1 MLKIPYF
8 YNMGRDMLSCKDD
21 NKLAFV
27 FLDSEKKLEVK
38 YSQLREFSQKLAGF
52 LKSKIKPKD
61 RVAIVSRVVPEVV
74 FIHIATYLVG
84 GVVMPISH
92 LLGTELLKSRIK
104 KGLPKIIFAD
114 DENEEKVREVLK
126 DLGIPAEVVNIFRVE
141 EIVKQSKPFLG
152 ERTFF
157 DDPAIL
163 LFTSGSEGTAKGVLH
178 AHRILIARTEIFSY
192 MCFPLSERDFIW
204 DIADWGWMAGMFY
217 GPYPAMRL
225 KIPFLLFRPKKFD
238 PDIVVRVIKDMGVTT
253 AFFPPSALRQI
264 RASVP
269 EKELYGLPIKK
280 LLSAGESA
288 GKDLHEWVKEV
299 LKIPLIEFYSQTE
312 AGPILVN
319 APSFFPVKD
328 GSVGKPPPGLKVVLL
343 DDNLH
348 EVQEPG
354 KEGEICITAFSPI
367 LMLGYLDEGF
377 GDKLYNGLYRTGDF
391 ARRDEDGYFFYL
403 GRKDNV
409 IKVSG
414 YRISLEEVE
423 RAVLSLDFVEGC
435 AAFPKKDDI
444 RGNVIKIFI
453 KLKGGFSFTENN
465 LQKIISD
472 RVSKL
477 IGPHIRIKDVEVV
490 HHIPLTPT
498 GKINRAELK
507 KLAET
512 N

>member
-1 MLKIPYF
+1 MWKIPHF
-8 YNMGRDMLSCKDD
+8 YNMGKDMLSCKYGD
-21 NKLAFV
+21 KLAFV
-27 FLDSEKKLEVK
+27 FLDSGKKLEVR

-52 LKSKIKPKD
+52 LKNKIKPKD
-61 RVAIVSRVVPEVV
+61 RVAVVSRVVPEVV
-74 FIHIATYLVG
+74 FVHIATYLAG
-84 GVVMPISH
+84 GIVMPVSH

-104 KGLPKIIFAD
+104 KGLPKIVFAD

-126 DLGIPAEVVNIFRVE
+126 DLGISTEVINIFKVE
-141 EIVKQSKPFLG
+141 EIVKQSKPFSG

-163 LFTSGSEGTAKGVLH
+163 LFTSGSEGSAKGVLH

-217 GPYPAMRL
+217 GPYPAMKM

-238 PDIVVRVIKDMGVTT
+238 PELAVRVIKDMGVTT

-264 RASVP
+264 RSSVP
-269 EKELYGLPIKK
+269 ERELYGLRIRK

-288 GKDLHEWVKEV
+288 GKDLHEWVKEI
-299 LKIPLIEFYSQTE
+299 LRIPLIEFYSQTE

-319 APSFFPVKD
+319 APNFFPVKD

-343 DDNLH
+343 DDNFQ

-354 KEGEICITAFSPI
+354 KEGEICITSFSPV

-377 GDKLYNGLYRTGDF
+377 GDKLWNGLYRTGDF

-414 YRISLEEVE
+414 YRISLEEIE
-423 RAVLSLDFVEGC
+423 RAVLSLDFVEVC
-435 AAFPKKDDI
+435 AALPKKDDI
-444 RGNVIKIFI
+444 RGNVIKIFV
-453 KLKGGFSFTENN
+453 KLKERFSLPENDI
-465 LQKIISD
+465 QKLVSD

-490 HHIPLTPT
+490 PQIPLTPT
-498 GKINRAELK
+498 GKISRDELK
-507 KLAET
+507 KLAEPD
-512 N
+512 